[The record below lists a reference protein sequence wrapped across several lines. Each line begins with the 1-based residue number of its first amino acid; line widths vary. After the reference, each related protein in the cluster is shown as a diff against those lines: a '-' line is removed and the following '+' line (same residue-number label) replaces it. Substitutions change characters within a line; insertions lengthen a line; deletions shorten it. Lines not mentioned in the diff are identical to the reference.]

1 METPLKLI
9 NQRLKEV
16 TLQLKNALNNNLA
29 NDDINKLCRIYNDY
43 FIAFQILQ
51 NHTEINHKFSRLY
64 VNPKGKII
72 YGEVYAVHHKNG
84 LMSYKSAKKNK

>member
-1 METPLKLI
+1 METPLELI
-9 NQRLKEV
+9 KQRLKEV
-16 TLQLKNALNNNLA
+16 TIELKNALNNDLEYSS
-29 NDDINKLCRIYNDY
+29 ISKLCNIYNDY

-64 VNPKGKII
+64 INPNKIVS

-84 LMSYKSAKKNK
+84 VRSYKSSKKTT